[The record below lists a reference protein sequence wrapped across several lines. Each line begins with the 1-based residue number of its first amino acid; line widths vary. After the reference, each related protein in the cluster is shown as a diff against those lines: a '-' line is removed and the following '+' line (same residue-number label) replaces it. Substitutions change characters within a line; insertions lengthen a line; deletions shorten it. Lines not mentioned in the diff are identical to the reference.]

1 MSKLLG
7 CIDLP
12 LRLFLDANVLYG
24 DLLRNL
30 LLRLAAEK
38 VCVVHWSMEV
48 QREWKQHLVTDAGY
62 SEAVIERTQQR
73 MEAAFPTAEVTDYEA
88 LIPQLRLPDP
98 DDRHVLA
105 AALKAEAD
113 VLVTFNLKDFP
124 SSASANL
131 TVQHPD
137 EMIQHLF
144 LTNPEGCQIALN
156 KLVASLK
163 NPPMTVVDIAA
174 ALERNQLPRSAA
186 LLRMWS

>member
-38 VCVVHWSMEV
+38 VCVVYWSEEV
-48 QREWKQHLVTDAGY
+48 QREWKRHLVMDAGY

-137 EMIQHLF
+137 EIIQHLF
-144 LTNPEGCQIALN
+144 LTNPEGCQIVLN

-174 ALERNQLPRSAA
+174 ALERNQLLRSAA